1 MKKPDV
7 GTTLGKCIFD
17 NGVIVEG
24 QSIRSQYATLRSGRW
39 ICGECLLDILPIA
52 LEATQTHMVE
62 EAERKEKLIAE
73 VKKYGWS
80 VNTAT
85 GKLEKL

>member
-1 MKKPDV
+1 MKAPEV

-39 ICGECLLDILPIA
+39 ICGECLLDMLPTA
-52 LEATQTHMVE
+52 LEATESHIIR
-62 EAERKEKLIAE
+62 EAEKKDKLIAK
-73 VKKYGWS
+73 VKEYGWS
-80 VNTAT
+80 VNPAT

>member
-39 ICGECLLDILPIA
+39 ICGECLLDMLPTA
-52 LEATQTHMVE
+52 LEATESHMIA
-62 EAERKEKLIAE
+62 EAEKKDKLIAQ

-80 VNTAT
+80 VNPTT

>member
-1 MKKPDV
+1 MKTPEV
-7 GTTLGKCIFD
+7 GTTLGKCVFD

-39 ICGECLLDILPIA
+39 ICGECLLDMLPTA
-52 LEATQTHMVE
+52 LEATESHMIA
-62 EAERKEKLIAE
+62 EAEKKEKLIAQ
-73 VKKYGWS
+73 VKEYGWS
-80 VNTAT
+80 VNPTT